1 MHLPIKRVSKDN
13 IKAVFSFQLLFP
25 SELQGS
31 GSPITVYID
40 PGFINLVQ
48 QRVAQLY
55 VLLVSST
62 HNINH
67 LPKRTEQV
75 DSAPSGA
82 PI

>member
-13 IKAVFSFQLLFP
+13 IKSVFSFQLLFP

-31 GSPITVYID
+31 GSPITVCID

-55 VLLVSST
+55 VLLVSFYSQ
-62 HNINH
+62 HQS
-67 LPKRTEQV
+67 PAQEDR
-75 DSAPSGA
+75 AG
-82 PI
+82 